1 MVNMSFHEIGL
12 HVIQLITIK
21 FTCMKSQRKSR
32 KSFSE
37 AFKKE
42 KVELIDQ
49 KKISVKELSEI
60 YEVSVRSIYKW
71 LKQFSK
77 YSAGE
82 RVVVEKISEAKK
94 NIELVKHI
102 QELEQ
107 ALGRKQLELDYYK
120 EVVNIISKEEGED
133 VVKKYKPKR

>member
-1 MVNMSFHEIGL
+1 
-12 HVIQLITIK
+12 
-21 FTCMKSQRKSR
+21 MKSQRKSR

-60 YEVSVRSIYKW
+60 YKVSVRSIYKC

-82 RVVVEKISEAKK
+82 RGVVEKISEAKK

>member
-1 MVNMSFHEIGL
+1 M
-12 HVIQLITIK
+12 
-21 FTCMKSQRKSR
+21 
-32 KSFSE
+32 
-37 AFKKE
+37 
-42 KVELIDQ
+42 
-49 KKISVKELSEI
+49 
-60 YEVSVRSIYKW
+60 
-71 LKQFSK
+71 
-77 YSAGE
+77 
-82 RVVVEKISEAKK
+82 VVEKISEAKK